1 MAGHRACGQNFG
13 ITGFSEYSRI
23 LLSRCL
29 GWLKKLGCWQLSGE
43 TWACRDVEVL
53 HKPEPFSY
61 FHQPPSPC
69 LLLSL
74 CSTNTFC
81 YQGAH
86 FSLGSMPYCGSYNY
100 HVNHVNHGI
109 IGWEREQKVT
119 LKTEKLS
126 VQGWVLF
133 FGLGW
138 SNARENDAGVIVHW
152 RVRAAHVLPG
162 AAGDLAPGAL
172 PLWSATPV

>member
-29 GWLKKLGCWQLSGE
+29 GWLKKLGCWQLGGE

-81 YQGAH
+81 YQGAQ
-86 FSLGSMPYCGSYNY
+86 FSLGSVPHWDSYNY
-100 HVNHVNHGI
+100 HVYGSTFVFSDEKESKKSH
-109 IGWEREQKVT
+109 WK
-119 LKTEKLS
+119 LKSYLYKAEFYFLD
-126 VQGWVLF
+126 L
-133 FGLGW
+133 
-138 SNARENDAGVIVHW
+138 
-152 RVRAAHVLPG
+152 
-162 AAGDLAPGAL
+162 GDLTQGKM
-172 PLWSATPV
+172 TQG